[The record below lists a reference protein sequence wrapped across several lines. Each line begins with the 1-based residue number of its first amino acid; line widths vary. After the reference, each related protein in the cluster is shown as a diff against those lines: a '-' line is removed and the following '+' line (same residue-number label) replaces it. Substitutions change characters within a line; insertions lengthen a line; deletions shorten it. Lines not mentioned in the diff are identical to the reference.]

1 MQSVLAVPFVIS
13 PAAEAAVDFAPSTD
27 GAFLQSFADALP
39 DEVGSA
45 RADTDPTGLGIVQV
59 LAVPL
64 ALLPT
69 EAGPLLGEQGTATP
83 TKAIV
88 ERAGHGSR
96 AATADGGG
104 PSTAVADIALS
115 GDGAPDAGSGAWPL
129 LAKPLTGLQ
138 TLGALD
144 PLLGLRTGMAD
155 PLPTNAAD
163 TAGLAEG
170 PNARSELGGPG
181 EKAEAIRQPP
191 AGLTDKADA
200 MADQPGLSARPEAV
214 AASPVAKSARGPV
227 EPMIGAN
234 DGGLSVPPPAG
245 KAGHERQEDSIAGRT
260 SLSAEWRAGRQPH
273 GPSGTG

>member
-1 MQSVLAVPFVIS
+1 MQSVLAVPFVIPS
-13 PAAEAAVDFAPSTD
+13 AAEAAGDFAPSTD

-64 ALLPT
+64 SLLPT
-69 EAGPLLGEQGTATP
+69 EAGPLLGEQGPATP

-138 TLGALD
+138 THGALD
-144 PLLGLRTGMAD
+144 PLPGLRTGMAD
-155 PLPTNAAD
+155 PLQANAAD

-170 PNARSELGGPG
+170 PNARPGLGGPG

-214 AASPVAKSARGPV
+214 AASPVAKASRV
-227 EPMIGAN
+227 ST
-234 DGGLSVPPPAG
+234 LSSRV
-245 KAGHERQEDSIAGRT
+245 
-260 SLSAEWRAGRQPH
+260 LSS
-273 GPSGTG
+273 SGSSR